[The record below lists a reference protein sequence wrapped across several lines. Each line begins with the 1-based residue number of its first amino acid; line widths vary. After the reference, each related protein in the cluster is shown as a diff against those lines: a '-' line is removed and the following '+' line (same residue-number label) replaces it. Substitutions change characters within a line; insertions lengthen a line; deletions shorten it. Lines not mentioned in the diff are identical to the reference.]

1 MQLWVRPGDLRE
13 LVAGILE
20 GTQTSIYR
28 KKKKKEYLKYSAYT
42 PYLHDSVRF
51 YISCNIRG

>member
-28 KKKKKEYLKYSAYT
+28 KKKKEYLKYSAYT